1 MSVTTQEKIVQ
12 LEKDA
17 NKLVY
22 NLELLYKKA
31 GSYNT
36 AKEELQKTNAE
47 LVSMI
52 NETKKLSEESHK
64 IITKINEI
72 GSGQIFKQL
81 EKIDKSIFSFNDDT
95 KKQFDK
101 NKMILYI
108 ITVITLILIVLNI
121 LNYLK

>member
-1 MSVTTQEKIVQ
+1 MSATTQEKIVQ

-31 GSYNT
+31 GSYNA
-36 AKEELQKTNAE
+36 AKEELQKSSAE
-47 LVSMI
+47 LVSLI

-64 IITKINEI
+64 IIAKINEI

-81 EKIDKSIFSFNDDT
+81 EKIDKAIFSFNDET
-95 KKQFDK
+95 MKQLNK
-101 NKMILYI
+101 NKIFLLGTIALLIVSLIMC
-108 ITVITLILIVLNI
+108 ILIYV
-121 LNYLK
+121 K